1 MSRFTRKAP
10 FTGIGTAAGQDPT
23 QIKAL
28 GKLMVSKNIETKRR
42 ENLDAG
48 LTNPKKFLE
57 DKRAML
63 EAAKTSATDVVF
75 LAAYQFIEKL
85 TGDDEEARKKSY
97 KIAMAYKDLLEREVD
112 KVYASNTSQRIIF
125 DRPIPSSGAVP
136 AGAAAKKP

>member
-10 FTGIGTAAGQDPT
+10 FTGIGQAAGQDPA
-23 QIKAL
+23 QIKTL
-28 GKLMVSKNIETKRR
+28 GNLMVSKNIETKRR

-57 DKRAML
+57 DKRAAL
-63 EAAKTSATDVVF
+63 ASAKASAIDVVF
-75 LAAYQFIEKL
+75 VAAYQFIQKL
-85 TGDDEEARKKSY
+85 TDDDEEARKKSY

-112 KVYASNTSQRIIF
+112 KVYPSNTSQRIIF

-136 AGAAAKKP
+136 AVAAKQP